1 MTSIMELTWSD
12 NGDGDNPFTQ
22 ENVGGNN
29 EPAGEEIADRMNC
42 AAGYLVEKYN
52 IELAEARSRL
62 WGRGDFFPRLELVEA
77 EIG

>member
-22 ENVGGNN
+22 ENIG
-29 EPAGEEIADRMNC
+29 AKQADGEEIADRMNC

>member
-1 MTSIMELTWSD
+1 MANIMEMYWSD
-12 NGDGDNPFTQ
+12 LGDGDNPFTQ
-22 ENVGGNN
+22 ENIG
-29 EPAGEEIADRMNC
+29 AKQADGEEIADRMNC